1 MKKRI
6 NGKMKRSPSITFLL
20 LKTSA
25 IRLGADLIAWQ
36 RHMATLTRQWLVVD
50 NDPSRQA
57 LGFREK
63 PAHFFYLPPHTIWRN
78 LGMPHAGACTGASGS
93 SKIVRV

>member
-1 MKKRI
+1 
-6 NGKMKRSPSITFLL
+6 MKRSSLITFFL

-36 RHMATLTRQWLVVD
+36 RHTTTLTRQWVVVD

-57 LGFREK
+57 GIQRVICS
-63 PAHFFYLPPHTIWRN
+63 FFYLSPDIGRN
-78 LGMPHAGACTGASGS
+78 LGMLDAGACTGTSGS
-93 SKIVRV
+93 KTVRYT